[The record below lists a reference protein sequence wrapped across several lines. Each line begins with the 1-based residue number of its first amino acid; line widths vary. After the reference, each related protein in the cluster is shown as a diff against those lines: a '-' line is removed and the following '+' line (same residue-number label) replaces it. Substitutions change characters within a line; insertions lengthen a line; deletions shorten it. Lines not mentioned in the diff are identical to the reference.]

1 LFFFGEGDE
10 DFYADEETTLEFD
23 ELGEVGEKE
32 MNSIDI

>member
-10 DFYADEETTLEFD
+10 DFYADEKTTLEFD
-23 ELGEVGEKE
+23 ELWEIGEQE